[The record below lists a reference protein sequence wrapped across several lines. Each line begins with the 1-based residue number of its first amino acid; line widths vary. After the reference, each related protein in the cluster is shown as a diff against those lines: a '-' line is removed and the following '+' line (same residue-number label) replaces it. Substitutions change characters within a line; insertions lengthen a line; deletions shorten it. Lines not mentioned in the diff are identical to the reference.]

1 MTIIVDPAKD
11 AAHMLDTSVRADNP
25 LYADCDLVP
34 INDDRTPYSFGSAD
48 HYQIKDIVKE
58 NLKEILATMPSG
70 FLIITG
76 LCPNWLRAELQIW
89 AHMSVSVLVGF
100 DGKNAELILGIPPAT
115 RAWIH
120 EN

>member
-1 MTIIVDPAKD
+1 MTITIDPAKD

-25 LYADCDLVP
+25 LYEGCDLTR
-34 INDDRTPYSFGSAD
+34 INDERTPYSFGSTD

-58 NLKEILATMPSG
+58 NLKEILTDMPSG

-89 AHMSVSVLVGF
+89 AYISVSVLIGF
-100 DGKNAELILGIPPAT
+100 DGKNAELILGAPPPT

-120 EN
+120 EK